1 MVTITA
7 QEFAENVGLALLL
20 GAVVGLERELRARDA
35 GMRTNALVAAGAAV
49 FTMVARIFGDSGPL
63 AAQIISGIG
72 FMGAGNILKS
82 GEHVKGLTTAATL
95 WSVAGMGMVSGTGHP
110 GYALIAFG
118 GVMIV
123 NMVLLPLDHWL
134 LNHHITPGEEKA
146 RPQRPTPPAAE

>member
-1 MVTITA
+1 MVTITT
-7 QEFAENVGLALLL
+7 QEFAENVGLALGL
-20 GAVVGLERELRARDA
+20 GALIGLERELRARDA

-95 WSVAGMGMVSGTGHP
+95 WSVAGIGMVAGSGHP

-118 GVMIV
+118 GVLIV
-123 NMVLLPLDHWL
+123 NLILLPLDHWL
-134 LNHHITPGEEKA
+134 LNHHITPGAEKP
-146 RPQRPTPPAAE
+146 RPNGDNNPVP

>member
-1 MVTITA
+1 MVTITT
-7 QEFAENVGLALLL
+7 QEFAENVGLALGL
-20 GAVVGLERELRARDA
+20 GALIGLERELRARDA

-95 WSVAGMGMVSGTGHP
+95 WSVAGVGMVTGSGHP

-118 GVMIV
+118 GIMVV
-123 NMVLLPLDHWL
+123 NLILLPLDHWL
-134 LNHHITPGEEKA
+134 LNHNITPGEEKP
-146 RPQRPTPPAAE
+146 RPQPEPRQ

>member
-1 MVTITA
+1 MVTITT
-7 QEFAENVGLALLL
+7 QEFAENVGLALCL
-20 GAVVGLERELRARDA
+20 GALIGLERELRARDA

-49 FTMVARIFGDSGPL
+49 FTMVARLFGDSGPL

-95 WSVAGMGMVSGTGHP
+95 WSVAGLGMVTGSGHP

-118 GVMIV
+118 AIMIV
-123 NMVLLPLDHWL
+123 NLVLLPLDHWL
-134 LNHHITPGEEKA
+134 LNHHITPGEEKPKPEP
-146 RPQRPTPPAAE
+146 RLE